1 MLYRI
6 RRSCRKRKSFPEV
19 FRRPTFSHKTPLVVA
34 SKYGIQAP
42 TLTAGREREEEISS
56 SPGNENTNEEEENST
71 IETNNKY
78 PEDELDT

>member
-19 FRRPTFSHKTPLVVA
+19 FRRPTFSHKTPLMVA
-34 SKYGIQAP
+34 SKHEIQAP
-42 TLTAGREREEEISS
+42 TLTAGREREEEISN
-56 SPGNENTNEEEENST
+56 SPRNENTNEEEENST
-71 IETNNKY
+71 TETNNKY